1 MEKKKEEEPR
11 PAPKTKY
18 KNKHRTLVFGA
29 RGITDR
35 GRHLM
40 RDIQDLLPHSKKE
53 AKLDN
58 KRNLKEVNAI
68 ADLKNCNNCIFL
80 EPRKHAMYMW
90 ISRVP
95 SGPSMRFLV
104 QNSHT
109 MAELKLTGNCI
120 KGARPM
126 LAFDTNFD
134 EIPRLKMMKELMY
147 QTFGS
152 PRGHPK
158 TKPFIDHVFSFF
170 YLDERIWFR
179 NYQIVYDAHPNT
191 KVKQKPVL
199 VEVGPRFVL
208 KPVRFFSGS
217 FAGRTLWQDEDF
229 VPPHVKD
236 VGKKRSKAM
245 VYVNRKRQKR
255 NKEAYDEVN
264 APPVDELN
272 LNAIFAEEESDEDS

>member
-1 MEKKKEEEPR
+1 
-11 PAPKTKY
+11 
-18 KNKHRTLVFGA
+18 
-29 RGITDR
+29 
-35 GRHLM
+35 
-40 RDIQDLLPHSKKE
+40 
-53 AKLDN
+53 
-58 KRNLKEVNAI
+58 
-68 ADLKNCNNCIFL
+68 
-80 EPRKHAMYMW
+80 MYMW

-126 LAFDTNFD
+126 LVFDTNFD

-152 PRGHPK
+152 PRGHPR

-208 KPVRFFSGS
+208 QPVRFFSGS
-217 FAGRTLWQDEDF
+217 FGGRTLWQEENF

-255 NKEAYDEVN
+255 NKETYDEVN

-272 LNAIFAEEESDEDS
+272 LNAIFAEEESDEES